1 MEFDLRDRVAVITGG
16 SRGIGLAIANVLA
29 EHGARIV
36 IASRSLEACEVVAA
50 DLTQRHGVDA
60 VAVRCHVGSWDDC
73 TDLLAAS
80 RQAFGT
86 PNVLVNNAGMS
97 PAYPSVDA
105 VSEALFDKVIDVN
118 LKGPFR
124 LSALFATAMAE
135 GAGGSIINVSSV
147 AAVQPRAGELV
158 YAAAKAGLNALST
171 GFAHAFGPKVRINTI
186 MPGPILTDIAKAW
199 DMEEFSEFAREL
211 IPLQRGGQA
220 DEVAGAALY
229 LASDASSYTSGAVIK
244 IDGGHAWAAA

>member
-1 MEFDLRDRVAVITGG
+1 MEFDLRDRVAVVTGG
-16 SRGIGLAIANVLA
+16 SRGIGLAIANVFA

-36 IASRSLEACEVVAA
+36 IASRNLEVCEAVAA

-60 VAVRCHVGSWDDC
+60 IAVRCHVGSWTDC
-73 TDLLAAS
+73 SDLLAAS
-80 RQAFGT
+80 TDAFGT

-97 PAYPSVDA
+97 PAYPSIDA

-124 LSALFATAMAE
+124 LSALFATAMSEA
-135 GAGGSIINVSSV
+135 AGGSIINISSV

-158 YAAAKAGLNALST
+158 YAAAKAGLNALSA
-171 GFAHAFGPKVRINTI
+171 GFAHAFGPKVRVNTI
-186 MPGPILTDIAKAW
+186 MPGPILTDIAQAW
-199 DMEEFSEFAREL
+199 DMEEFSEFAQEL
-211 IPLQRGGQA
+211 IPLQRGG
-220 DEVAGAALY
+220 DPKEVAGAALY